1 MAKNSFNFTKEI
13 IEKIISPKA
22 EKDSKGKIIRPKI
35 VQHVYSDTKEK
46 GLVLNVSYL
55 GTKSFFLS
63 KKINGTTYKIKLGSF
78 PNKLNPSPDDISVA
92 EVRIKA
98 AELKNQLAKGVNPIL
113 PQVQELKEEK
123 QEMTF
128 KEFFDTKYIED
139 YAKHKI
145 KRYKN
150 VVADIDRQAHHLYT
164 RELSSIN
171 RDDVQKIFNDLTKE
185 GKKVMANKCVQRFKG
200 IFKRAVEWGILATN
214 PIIGIMQHP
223 EPSRTRYL
231 LAEEKER
238 FLEAVNVEPNH
249 TIRDFIF
256 MSLHT
261 GARKSNV
268 LAMRWD
274 SINLTD
280 KTWDTPGTETKNG
293 IAHLLPLSEEAM
305 PILKARNEQRNPQC
319 PWVFPSD
326 HNSKS
331 GHLEEPKKAWRRII
345 KRAGLKDFR
354 LHDLRRTRGSWM
366 AIAGASQYVIGKALN
381 HKSITSTEIY
391 ARLSIDPVREFMNKA
406 DKIFDKKNTT
416 DTNNII
422 K

>member
-1 MAKNSFNFTKEI
+1 MAENSFNFTKEI
-13 IEKIISPKA
+13 LEKTILPKA
-22 EKDSKGKIIRPKI
+22 EKDSNGKIIRPKI

-63 KKINGTTYKIKLGSF
+63 KKINGTAYKIKLGSF

-92 EVRIKA
+92 EARTKA

-113 PQVQELKEEK
+113 PQAQELKE
-123 QEMTF
+123 EMTF
-128 KEFFDTKYIED
+128 KEFFDNQYIED

-145 KRYKN
+145 KRWKN

-164 RELSSIN
+164 RKLSTIN

-214 PIIGIMQHP
+214 PITGIIQHI
-223 EPSRTRYL
+223 EKSRTRYL

-238 FLEAVNVEPNH
+238 FFKSVNEERNH
-249 TIRDFIF
+249 TIRDYILV
-256 MSLHT
+256 SLHT
-261 GARKSNV
+261 AGRKGNV

-274 SINLTD
+274 SINLTG

-293 IAHLLPLSEEAM
+293 VAHLLPLSEEAM
-305 PILKARNEQRNPQC
+305 PILKARYEQRNPQC

-331 GHLEEPKKAWRRII
+331 GHLEEPKKAWKKII
-345 KRAGLKDFR
+345 QRAGLKDFR

-381 HKSITSTEIY
+381 HKSITSTEVY

-406 DKIFDKKNTT
+406 DKIFDK
-416 DTNNII
+416 TN
-422 K
+422 

>member
-1 MAKNSFNFTKEI
+1 
-13 IEKIISPKA
+13 
-22 EKDSKGKIIRPKI
+22 
-35 VQHVYSDTKEK
+35 
-46 GLVLNVSYL
+46 
-55 GTKSFFLS
+55 
-63 KKINGTTYKIKLGSF
+63 
-78 PNKLNPSPDDISVA
+78 
-92 EVRIKA
+92 
-98 AELKNQLAKGVNPIL
+98 
-113 PQVQELKEEK
+113 
-123 QEMTF
+123 
-128 KEFFDTKYIED
+128 
-139 YAKHKI
+139 
-145 KRYKN
+145 
-150 VVADIDRQAHHLYT
+150 
-164 RELSSIN
+164 
-171 RDDVQKIFNDLTKE
+171 
-185 GKKVMANKCVQRFKG
+185 
-200 IFKRAVEWGILATN
+200 
-214 PIIGIMQHP
+214 MQHP
-223 EPSRTRYL
+223 ESSRTRYL

-238 FLEAVNVEPNH
+238 FLEAVNAEPNH

-305 PILKARNEQRNPQC
+305 PILKARYEQRNPQC

-406 DKIFDKKNTT
+406 DKIFDKNNKNTT
-416 DTNNII
+416 DPNNII

>member
-63 KKINGTTYKIKLGSF
+63 KKINGTAYKIKLGSF
-78 PNKLNPSPDDISVA
+78 PNKLNPSPDDISITEA
-92 EVRIKA
+92 RTKA
-98 AELKNQLAKGVNPIL
+98 AELKNQLAKGINPIL
-113 PQVQELKEEK
+113 PKAQELQEKK

-128 KEFFDTKYIED
+128 KEFFYNKYIED

-145 KRYKN
+145 KRWKN
-150 VVADIDRQAHHLYT
+150 VDADINRQADHLFT
-164 RELSSIN
+164 RKLSSIN
-171 RDDVQKIFNDLTKE
+171 RDGVQKIFNDLTKD
-185 GKKVMANKCVQRFKG
+185 GKKIMANKCVERFIG
-200 IFKRAVEWGILATN
+200 IFNRAVEWGIVVNN
-214 PIIGIMQHP
+214 PITCIIKHP
-223 EPSRTRYL
+223 EKSRDRYL

-238 FLEAVNVEPNH
+238 FLAVVKEEPQIIQDVILMH
-249 TIRDFIF
+249 LYTA
-256 MSLHT
+256 
-261 GARKSNV
+261 ARKGDILSMQWNN
-268 LAMRWD
+268 
-274 SINLTD
+274 INLAD
-280 KTWDTPGTETKNG
+280 ATWYVPNPKKGEPY
-293 IAHLLPLSEEAM
+293 LVPLKKQAVE
-305 PILKARNEQRNPQC
+305 ILKARNEQRHSEC

-331 GHLEEPKKAWRRII
+331 GHLEDP
-345 KRAGLKDFR
+345 KRAWNKIREKADLKDFR
-354 LHDLRRTRGSWM
+354 LHDLRRTMGSWM

-381 HKSITSTEIY
+381 HKSPRSTAIY
-391 ARLSIDPVREFMNKA
+391 ARLSIDPVREFMEKA
-406 DKIFDKKNTT
+406 DNIFDKKNTT

>member
-13 IEKIISPKA
+13 IEKIISPKV

-78 PNKLNPSPDDISVA
+78 PNKLNPSPDNISVA

-113 PQVQELKEEK
+113 PQAQELKEEK

-164 RELSSIN
+164 RELSSI
-171 RDDVQKIFNDLTKE
+171 E
-185 GKKVMANKCVQRFKG
+185 MMYKKFLMTSP
-200 IFKRAVEWGILATN
+200 KRAKKLWLI
-214 PIIGIMQHP
+214 
-223 EPSRTRYL
+223 
-231 LAEEKER
+231 
-238 FLEAVNVEPNH
+238 NV
-249 TIRDFIF
+249 
-256 MSLHT
+256 
-261 GARKSNV
+261 
-268 LAMRWD
+268 
-274 SINLTD
+274 
-280 KTWDTPGTETKNG
+280 
-293 IAHLLPLSEEAM
+293 
-305 PILKARNEQRNPQC
+305 
-319 PWVFPSD
+319 
-326 HNSKS
+326 
-331 GHLEEPKKAWRRII
+331 
-345 KRAGLKDFR
+345 FR
-354 LHDLRRTRGSWM
+354 DLREYLREP
-366 AIAGASQYVIGKALN
+366 LN
-381 HKSITSTEIY
+381 GEY
-391 ARLSIDPVREFMNKA
+391 
-406 DKIFDKKNTT
+406 
-416 DTNNII
+416 
-422 K
+422 